1 MSDNSNTPQELKT
14 LFNQSVIE
22 KIGEMVVSAEAN
34 FDVDSFVERSLENF
48 ESLALKQRSAQIADR
63 LYSQLNRDFEQ
74 VVEVLL
80 KAMGKDNGSGGVEG
94 YTDFIYLPFLD
105 VVERF
110 GLDFPEV
117 SLKTLEHM
125 TLFFSAEFAVRPY
138 ILEYR
143 ELALTYLGRWS
154 QHDDWRVRRLASE
167 GSRPRLPWGI
177 QLKPFIEDPSPT
189 LRILDRLHGDENL
202 VVRRSVA
209 NHLND
214 IAKDNEQSTVETAKR
229 WWDTGNKDSQ
239 WTVKHGLRTL
249 VKKGN
254 PQALA
259 VLGFVGGDN
268 IVVSNFE
275 LSSETVRIGD
285 EMSFRFELQ
294 SSESEPSQLVVDYA
308 LERPLANGKKAKKVF
323 KLKMLTMSPNE
334 ATQLA
339 GKQAF
344 KQLSTR
350 TYYPGTYAIEVLVN
364 GRVAERKTF
373 VVDN

>member
-48 ESLALKQRSAQIADR
+48 ESLALKQRSTQIADR

-110 GLDFPEV
+110 GLDFPEI

-143 ELALTYLGRWS
+143 ELALNYLERWS
-154 QHDDWRVRRLASE
+154 QHDDWRV
-167 GSRPRLPWGI
+167 
-177 QLKPFIEDPSPT
+177 
-189 LRILDRLHGDENL
+189 
-202 VVRRSVA
+202 
-209 NHLND
+209 
-214 IAKDNEQSTVETAKR
+214 
-229 WWDTGNKDSQ
+229 
-239 WTVKHGLRTL
+239 
-249 VKKGN
+249 
-254 PQALA
+254 
-259 VLGFVGGDN
+259 
-268 IVVSNFE
+268 
-275 LSSETVRIGD
+275 
-285 EMSFRFELQ
+285 
-294 SSESEPSQLVVDYA
+294 
-308 LERPLANGKKAKKVF
+308 
-323 KLKMLTMSPNE
+323 
-334 ATQLA
+334 
-339 GKQAF
+339 QAF
-344 KQLSTR
+344 GIGGLSTSF
-350 TYYPGTYAIEVLVN
+350 TLGNST
-364 GRVAERKTF
+364 
-373 VVDN
+373 